1 MLATVHLIWNE
12 TDMRYRLPSLNALRA
27 LEAAGRRGSL
37 SAAAKE
43 LGVSV
48 GAISRHVTL
57 LEGYFGRTLLRRG
70 PTGVEATPGCAAF
83 LDSIARAF
91 DEIDV
96 ASHALASDR
105 QRDKTLRL
113 RFYSTF
119 TTEWLSA
126 RLARFRAL
134 HPEIHLEFI
143 LSIKDAEWR
152 NDDFDMA
159 LTGVPPVGDAFR
171 CHRLFE
177 TYLALVCA
185 PELAKEGRSKGQSWL
200 ADQTFLMAA
209 REGELWTGVLQALKL
224 PEAGALRNISFDSL
238 SMTYQAARQGAG
250 IALGNLFF
258 IAGDLENGRL
268 DLPVE
273 RVFSVSL
280 PHFIVTRRGRRDGP
294 ALKAFRSWL
303 LQETTT
309 AAAELETFMGQH
321 DLLPVALPIL
331 PQILPTDQ

>member
-1 MLATVHLIWNE
+1 
-12 TDMRYRLPSLNALRA
+12 MRYRLPSLNALRA

-57 LEGYFGRTLLRRG
+57 LEEHFGRTLLRRG
-70 PTGVEATPGCAAF
+70 PAGVEPTPGCAAF
-83 LDSIARAF
+83 LDSVGRAF
-91 DEIDV
+91 DEIDM

-105 QRDKTLRL
+105 QRDNTLRL

-126 RLARFRAL
+126 RLARFHAL
-134 HPEIHLEFI
+134 HPEVHLDFN

-159 LTGVPPVGDAFR
+159 LTGVPPNGEAFR
-171 CHRLFE
+171 CDRLFE
-177 TYLALVCA
+177 TYFALVCA
-185 PELAKEGRSKGQSWL
+185 PEIADKECTADRSWL
-200 ADQTFLMAA
+200 LEQTFLMAA
-209 REGELWTGVLQALKL
+209 RESELWTGILQALGISA
-224 PEAGALRNISFDSL
+224 AGGLRSISFDSL

-250 IALGNLFF
+250 VALGNLFF
-258 IAGDLENGRL
+258 IVGDLQSGRL
-268 DLPVE
+268 ALAND

-280 PHFIVTRRGRRDGP
+280 PHYIVTRRGRPDGP
-294 ALKAFRSWL
+294 ALHAFRTWL
-303 LQETTT
+303 LKETAG
-309 AAAELETFMGQH
+309 AAAELERLLQDR
-321 DLLPVALPIL
+321 DLPPETLQSFPGLLSTAR
-331 PQILPTDQ
+331 

>member
-1 MLATVHLIWNE
+1 
-12 TDMRYRLPSLNALRA
+12 MRYRLPSLNALRA

-57 LEGYFGRTLLRRG
+57 LEEHFGRTMLRRG
-70 PTGVEATPGCAAF
+70 PAGVEPTPGCAAF
-83 LDSIARAF
+83 LESIGRAF
-91 DEIDV
+91 DEIDM

-105 QRDKTLRL
+105 QRDNTLRL

-126 RLARFRAL
+126 RLANFQEL
-134 HPEIHLEFI
+134 YPEIHLEFS

-159 LTGVPPVGDAFR
+159 LTGMPPLGEAFR
-171 CHRLFE
+171 CDRLFE
-177 TYLALVCA
+177 TYFALVCA
-185 PELAKEGRSKGQSWL
+185 PELAERGRMAGQPWL
-200 ADQTFLMAA
+200 AEQTFLMAA
-209 REGELWTGVLQALKL
+209 REGDLWTGLLQTLDV

-258 IAGDLENGRL
+258 IAGDLQNGRL
-268 DLPVE
+268 ALPVD

-280 PHFIVTRRGRRDGP
+280 PHYIVTRRGRPDGP
-294 ALKAFRSWL
+294 ALRAFRTWL
-303 LQETTT
+303 LHETAK
-309 AAAELETFMGQH
+309 AATELEAFLGECGLAPET
-321 DLLPVALPIL
+321 LSVLPEVLATA
-331 PQILPTDQ
+331 Q

>member
-1 MLATVHLIWNE
+1 
-12 TDMRYRLPSLNALRA
+12 MRYRLPSFTALRA

-57 LEGYFGRTLLRRG
+57 LEEHFGRTLLRRG
-70 PTGVEATPGCAAF
+70 PSGVEPTPGCAAY
-83 LDSIARAF
+83 LESISRAF
-91 DEIDV
+91 DEIDM

-105 QRDKTLRL
+105 QRDNTLRL

-126 RLARFRAL
+126 RLARFREL
-134 HPEIHLEFI
+134 HPEIDLEFS

-159 LTGVPPVGDAFR
+159 LTGVPPIGESFR
-171 CHRLFE
+171 CDRLFE
-177 TYLALVCA
+177 TCFALVCA
-185 PELAKEGRSKGQSWL
+185 PELAEQGRRAGHAWL
-200 ADQTFLMAA
+200 SDQTFLMAE
-209 REGELWTGVLQALKL
+209 REGEFWTAVLRALGVPDAST
-224 PEAGALRNISFDSL
+224 LRNIGFDSL

-258 IAGDLENGRL
+258 VAGDLQSGRL
-268 DLPVE
+268 ALPID
-273 RVFSVSL
+273 RIFSISL
-280 PHFIVTRRGRRDGP
+280 PHYIVTRRGRPDGP
-294 ALKAFRSWL
+294 ALRTFRSWL
-303 LQETTT
+303 LQETAK
-309 AAAELETFMGQH
+309 AATELEEILIAN
-321 DLLPVALPIL
+321 DLAVETLSGVTEVLA
-331 PQILPTDQ
+331 TGR